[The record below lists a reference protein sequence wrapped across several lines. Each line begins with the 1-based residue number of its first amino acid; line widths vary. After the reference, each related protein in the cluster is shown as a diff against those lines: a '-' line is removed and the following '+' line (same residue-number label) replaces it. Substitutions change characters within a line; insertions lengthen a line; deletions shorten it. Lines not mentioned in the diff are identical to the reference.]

1 MIKII
6 NDNII
11 YKLGKNAQE
20 NFQLIDEANEID
32 SGYWWFHLEDHP
44 SGHCLVHTKD
54 LDKSI
59 IIFAGFLVK
68 SHSKLKNQKKVKI
81 IYLQIK
87 DIRKTKTVGE
97 VLLCQKP
104 NVITL

>member
-1 MIKII
+1 MLNII

-11 YKLGKNAQE
+11 YKLGRNAQE
-20 NFQLIDEANEID
+20 NFKLIDEANEINSD
-32 SGYWWFHLEDHP
+32 YWLFHLEDHP
-44 SGHCLVHTKD
+44 SGHCIVHTKD
-54 LDKSI
+54 LDKSVL
-59 IIFAGFLVK
+59 IFAGSLVK

-87 DIRKTKTVGE
+87 YIKKTKTVGE
-97 VLLCQKP
+97 VILNLKP